1 MMGYTGSAIVA
12 IAAAAASASAS
23 AYGAYQQNQNVKKA
37 KKSAN
42 EAAAINTRQLD
53 EQAAVERM
61 KREQESQRIK
71 AAIRVASTAA
81 GAGFEQSSYSALVT
95 QTEFDRTTN
104 EAIADRG
111 VDNNLARIASG
122 LRANMNEL
130 DSRRQNVL
138 VSGILGGIQG
148 AQAGFGLA
156 QGFRDL
162 FAPTT
167 PEAGPTLDW
176 SYQPGSTQYGSN
188 RPR

>member
-1 MMGYTGSAIVA
+1 MMGYTSSAIVA
-12 IAAAAASASAS
+12 LAAAAASASAS

-42 EAAAINTRQLD
+42 EAAAINVRQLD
-53 EQAAVERM
+53 QQASVERM

-81 GAGFEQSSYSALVT
+81 GGGFDGSSYSALVT
-95 QTEFDRTTN
+95 QTEIDRTTN
-104 EAIADRG
+104 TAIADRSQ
-111 VDNNLARIASG
+111 DNNLARIASG
-122 LRANMNEL
+122 LNANLNEL

-138 VSGILGGIQG
+138 VSGLMGGIQG

-156 QGFRDL
+156 QGFSDL
-162 FAPTT
+162 FAPSTMNT
-167 PEAGPTLDW
+167 PPVDW
-176 SYQPGSTQYGSN
+176 SYQAGSTQYGSN